1 MKTSGE
7 RHELIMYMNCGTR
20 FSLSVRTVAIGRLSC
35 PATVSFDILQR
46 YDFVR
51 PRYSENQLGDINCRA
66 VNRCVDQNR
75 SDSIIIANILMIARW
90 QKIMRPRD
98 ERARR
103 RWCANKR
110 ARSCREGKRGN
121 EDEKVRE
128 RKYTALGRRLLV
140 FSRTDWRSFRNLN
153 SARHP

>member
-1 MKTSGE
+1 MKTNGE
-7 RHELIMYMNCGTR
+7 RHELIMYMNWSTR

-66 VNRCVDQNR
+66 VNRCADQNR

-90 QKIMRPRD
+90 QKIMRPETNARGED
-98 ERARR
+98 DARINERGADV
-103 RWCANKR
+103 
-110 ARSCREGKRGN
+110 GKR
-121 EDEKVRE
+121 EETRKRE
-128 RKYTALGRRLLV
+128 REYTALGRRLLV